1 MGVPGQKTIDFKSY
15 PIDLKSCTNNDKDL
29 THKITTQK
37 TKSQFPDYVKPFLKQ
52 YICLLGFNQEFGNL
66 IKDLDIKKVRR
77 GILKKRENFIDR
89 LYNYIKRYG
98 EAVKSGF
105 FKDLSG
111 EELPQDVFVDVENIE
126 RKLDNFW
133 VIYFVPYI
141 IIDDE
146 YGDAYEDGYGYPV
159 RYTLSKN
166 KYEDNVDKDYPGL
179 RKLVDTLG
187 FYYETIKYE
196 KIYFQPELE
205 VNSYNS
211 ESEYEYES
219 GHESEDEQV
228 NQEISDLLD
237 NATVSVNIAAS
248 DSDISDFDSD
258 SDSDGDSDIVF
269 ISGDVSNYDTDSDS
283 DSDSN

>member
-105 FKDLSG
+105 FKDLSE

-126 RKLDNFW
+126 WILDDFLE
-133 VIYFVPYI
+133 IYLEI
-141 IIDDE
+141 ITEDDE
-146 YGDAYEDGYGYPV
+146 DYQYDDCIYKLNKE
-159 RYTLSKN
+159 
-166 KYEDNVDKDYPGL
+166 KYEKRVDKDYPGL

-196 KIYFQPELE
+196 KMYIFADGIK
-205 VNSYNS
+205 N
-211 ESEYEYES
+211 EYTCENFCYDI
-219 GHESEDEQV
+219 ESEDES
-228 NQEISDLLD
+228 EGESFDESEKRRLIEEMLRS
-237 NATVSVNIAAS
+237 
-248 DSDISDFDSD
+248 DSD
-258 SDSDGDSDIVF
+258 SDSD
-269 ISGDVSNYDTDSDS
+269 
-283 DSDSN
+283 